1 MSPTDDK
8 GLPPREVPGKLVIYR
23 SENGP
28 LRLQARLHVDSQRVT
43 SRQVVERYDI
53 NVPAVREPLQA
64 VTLINAML
72 RASGI
77 RRFLI
82 AATNVGHPLTYLH
95 RMRGNEL
102 GVAQ

>member
-1 MSPTDDK
+1 MSPTDEK
-8 GLPPREVPGKLVIYR
+8 GLPPREVPGELVIYR

-28 LRLQARLHVDSQRVT
+28 LHLQARLHIDSQRVT
-43 SRQVVERYDI
+43 SRQVVKLYDI
-53 NVPAVREPLQA
+53 NVPAVKEPLQA
-64 VTLINAML
+64 VNLINAVY

-82 AATNVGHPLTYLH
+82 AATDIGHPLTYLH
-95 RMRGNEL
+95 RMHGNEL